1 MSEIHQQAKDRYGGV
16 KVGSAFLGFV
26 TSLGMVVLLSAVL
39 AVTGFGLGAIT
50 DTGTGDALERAGE
63 ETGASAYELGVAGIV
78 VVLVVLFLAY
88 LAGGYVAGRMAR
100 FHGVR
105 QGVAVWG
112 WAVLVAVA
120 LGVAAAVLGNDSS
133 GAEEL
138 SPLSPPSGELGVG
151 LAGLAIVAAVTLV
164 GAMLG
169 GLAGMR
175 FHRRVDRAEA
185 DELGASDAA
194 RDHHA

>member
-1 MSEIHQQAKDRYGGV
+1 MSVTQQQAKDRYGGV

-39 AVTGFGLGAIT
+39 AVTGFGLGAVT
-50 DTGTGDALERAGE
+50 DTGTGDALARAGE
-63 ETGASAYELGVAGIV
+63 ETGASGYELGVAGIV

-112 WAVLVAVA
+112 WAVLVVVA
-120 LGVAAAVLGNDSS
+120 LSVAAATLGSGSS

-138 SPLSPPSGELGVG
+138 SPLSPTSGEIGLG
-151 LAGLAIVAAVTLV
+151 LAGLAVVAAVTLV

-185 DELGASDAA
+185 ETVGPA
-194 RDHHA
+194 HHEDLR